1 MNRPA
6 MKEALTDTAVGAAI
20 NFPLNVLFLWG
31 ANKVGLSIMTTGVVL
46 SVVFTFV
53 AIVRKYLLR
62 SFFEKNSC
70 QSTDK

>member
-6 MKEALTDTAVGAAI
+6 MKEALTDTALGAAI

-31 ANKVGLSIMTTGVVL
+31 ADVIGLSIMTTGILL
-46 SVVFTFV
+46 SAVFTVV

-62 SFFEKNSC
+62 SFFEKKSC
-70 QSTDK
+70 QSVDK